1 MKNIFIIIL
10 FLFATISFA
19 QKSTPVYKVTYESFS
34 NGKKTNGTLDMYC
47 KNNMVFLSKATDKI
61 RNYIDLKNS
70 QNISTLTY
78 QDSTFKNVTPFSE
91 LPKPT
96 IVNDSEEKILGYQC
110 HYASYSFFSNTIEVW
125 YTENAPIQGAPYNR
139 YLPSKKALVLK
150 ILINGNREIK
160 ASSIKKIKSEQFDQ
174 RFPSNAKQVNE
185 AEFEE
190 LKINSRY
197 TQVSVFENEIIN
209 FNPKLEVPKASTLQA
224 NKTYHFS
231 NGSVIMKKIKI
242 TPYLKNNPYV
252 FAKLTCKSN
261 GDAYDRTGSVFIIPV
276 SDNKKTTM
284 LDAYLNGLKELPVY
298 TDHLG
303 NTYQGIRQEENYIPS
318 IEILRFFTSFGV
330 SNFNTKR
337 EINNYNWA
345 QEATYKEEVSSLFP
359 NDVEYVWVGVFIG
372 NYDSGG
378 HVVNLELD
386 FYPNEDPNTS
396 KNTKYI
402 NPLFST
408 VNTMEMSGQNYG
420 RLFANDT
427 LHVTFKLEK
436 DIQNLNLLY
445 TSTGHGGW
453 EGGDEFNPKLNR
465 LLIDGKEI
473 YKVVPWRTDCATYR
487 LYNPASG
494 NFSNGLSSSDLSRS
508 NWCPAS
514 LTTPYVIPLDNLKEG
529 THTIEVIINQGK
541 DEGSSFNHWSVTGIL
556 VGEKTNN

>member
-19 QKSTPVYKVTYESFS
+19 QKNTPVYKVTYESFS

-47 KNNMVFLSKATDKI
+47 KNNMVFLSKAADKI

-78 QDSTFKNVTPFSE
+78 QDSTFKNVIPFSE

-197 TQVSVFENEIIN
+197 TQVSVFKNEIIN

-284 LDAYLNGLKELPVY
+284 LDAYLNGLKELPLY

-303 NTYQGIRQEENYIPS
+303 NTYQGIRQEENYTPS

-508 NWCPAS
+508 NWCPAT

-541 DEGSSFNHWSVTGIL
+541 DEGSSFSHWSVTGIL
-556 VGEKTNN
+556 VGEKTSN

>member
-10 FLFATISFA
+10 FLFVTISFA
-19 QKSTPVYKVTYESFS
+19 QKSTPVYKVTYKSFS

-78 QDSTFKNVTPFSE
+78 QDSTFKNVIPFSE

-209 FNPKLEVPKASTLQA
+209 FNPKLEVPKASKLQA

-231 NGSVIMKKIKI
+231 NSSVIMKKIKI

-303 NTYQGIRQEENYIPS
+303 NTYQGIRQEENYTPS

-330 SNFNTKR
+330 NNFNTKR

-494 NFSNGLSSSDLSRS
+494 NFNNGLSSSDLSRS
-508 NWCPAS
+508 NWCPAT

-541 DEGSSFNHWSVTGIL
+541 DEGSSFSHWSVTGIL